1 MTHATRSSAE
11 WSRISMEVD
20 PPLRRLLEVAAA
32 AHEQS
37 IGQYILEA
45 VKDRLRQDSDDRFE
59 GNALTAASDPVLAEL
74 WDNPKDAE
82 YDHR

>member
-20 PPLRRLLEVAAA
+20 PPLRHLLEVAAA